1 MKKRLFSAILSLA
14 MLLTLLPTT
23 ALAAEPASGSCGSGV
38 TWSYDGKG
46 TLKIDGSG
54 TIPDYSHE
62 WEESP
67 APWWEY
73 RTEITTIIVGNNIK
87 RIGNEAFGGGPYR
100 AGYPQLASITIGT
113 SVKEIGAYAFS
124 GAGSITKITL
134 PSQLTAI
141 EDGAFYGSSLTE
153 ITIPQTVENIAETAF
168 LNCTQL
174 SSISVNSENDY
185 YSSGGGVLYEK
196 LFGNKYVLI
205 CYPSQKLEHSYTIL
219 EGTIKIADEAF
230 ASNTNL
236 TSIVV
241 PNSVTEIPD
250 LAFAFCSALVKVDL
264 PDGIASVS
272 SSAFAVCTAL
282 EELHIPA
289 SVEKFTAE
297 YTVGEWFGETYQ
309 PLSVYFYGNKAPAF
323 DGAIADLRDSTCPV
337 TIYYPANA
345 TGWSAVQQQDNLRS
359 AIENGTLQFKTWHPA
374 SGGDPETPPTSDK
387 ATILKTY
394 PVNGADD
401 VGYDASNEPY
411 FEITFDRD
419 ISAVTTKQGYI
430 FADLDFSKGS
440 MKIFRSADDMLIYEV
455 TYDDY
460 MNDWYEIAGTISSD
474 TRVRNGNTLVLNPFN
489 EHTLLDPGTEYYITV
504 DEGFVRFE
512 DGTVSPR
519 IESHEWKFSTET
531 TTFLF
536 LGFDGKTER
545 EYKYHFSESF
555 FTSPSTFYDHELA
568 KMSLNLA
575 LSAFNSATAAE
586 SGYKKQEAAKNV
598 VDLMQNMGFK
608 DIDVGSYEGKPSRY
622 SIAEAIGQKQIQD
635 HSQEYTLIAVA
646 VRGGG
651 YEMEWAS
658 NVSVFSDREH
668 QGFSLAASNVMNDLL
683 QYIIRYVD
691 NRDHIKLWITGYSRG
706 AAVANLMSAKLSQQL
721 KNGNLGNLSID
732 QSDIYTYTFATP
744 MARAADGYDIN
755 TIDGNIFNIVSPVDI
770 VPMFTPE
777 AWGYYRYGYTYCLPS
792 AATNS
797 DIYYDHSLEVA
808 TEVTRIAGGNYAGTF
823 STSQGAILQNVVD
836 LLDIMEPDG
845 TISITIQNVLA
856 NYFEDKYGF
865 SYKDNGFKT
874 FITEIKNILDT
885 AETLKDIAEM
895 NFISLSVNKLLK
907 PAIVDGGIE
916 TLEMVL
922 DIAARAHY
930 PEVYLAWMNAIE
942 KNELTNGTYRKMS
955 FNCPVDISV
964 YDDNNT
970 FVAGFRNDEAI
981 NVNDEAV
988 DAYIDENGQKVVIIP
1003 FDRKYKFLIT
1013 ATDSGSMTYTVE
1025 EYSTAYNQVERLVSY
1040 YDLDVSSGD
1049 QFTGTIADNPGA
1061 ETEYPLFKETSEGQ
1075 EKLIPSVDQDQNTV
1089 KEFSVSIDVI
1099 GNGTAIGSGTYVNG
1113 QFVQVSAIA
1122 DKMESFVGWYKDGNL
1137 LSESP
1142 KYRFL
1147 VDDDISLTAVFTAN
1161 QETPDDEPDPY
1172 PTPNPDPDMDND
1184 DNDYGSGDYLVNVDQ
1199 ISGGRVT
1206 VQPDRADKGDT
1217 VTITVYPNDGYELGE
1232 LIVTDSDGNEIT
1244 VHNQGERK
1252 YTFIMP
1258 ASIVKIKASF
1268 KAIEGILVNPFYDVS
1283 EGDYY
1288 YDAVL
1293 WAVANG
1299 VTNGTNAEG
1308 TSFSPDA
1315 TVTRAQMVTFLWR
1328 AHGSPKATGT
1338 NPFTDVSASDYYYD
1352 AVLWAVA
1359 DGVTNGTSATT
1370 FSPDAPVT
1378 RAQAVT
1384 FQWRAAGSPIT
1395 SGNSFQDVATD
1406 AYYADAV
1413 IWAVANGITNG
1424 TGSNTFSPNLAVSRA
1439 QAVTF
1444 LYRELTD

>member
-185 YSSGGGVLYEK
+185 YASGGGVLYEK

-205 CYPSQKLEHSYTIL
+205 CYPSQKPEHSYTIL

-387 ATILKTY
+387 ATILRTY

-401 VGYDASNEPY
+401 VGYDASDEPY

-474 TRVRNGNTLVLNPFN
+474 TRVRNGNTLELKPFN
-489 EHTLLDPGTEYYITV
+489 AHTLLTAGTDYYVTV
-504 DEGFVRFE
+504 DEGFIRFE
-512 DGTVSPR
+512 DGTVNQEINKGQWAFKTATADYFSTTEDITISTGDKEKPTATVSAEWDDGWFATPATSTYNHDLAITSLVLSGAAYVESAGQPSSQSIRAALTAFEFDEIQSYNYNYQHTDADNDVVAYTFAVKR
-519 IESHEWKFSTET
+519 IEDISYDTTYLVAIVIKGTSGNEEWYSNFNIGTGRVHE
-531 TTFLF
+531 
-536 LGFDGKTER
+536 GFD
-545 EYKYHFSESF
+545 
-555 FTSPSTFYDHELA
+555 LA
-568 KMSLNLA
+568 KEELMDRLEDY
-575 LSAFNSATAAE
+575 LSELGLTSA
-586 SGYKKQEAAKNV
+586 YKENTKFLV
-598 VDLMQNMGFK
+598 
-608 DIDVGSYEGKPSRY
+608 
-622 SIAEAIGQKQIQD
+622 
-635 HSQEYTLIAVA
+635 
-646 VRGGG
+646 
-651 YEMEWAS
+651 
-658 NVSVFSDREH
+658 
-668 QGFSLAASNVMNDLL
+668 
-683 QYIIRYVD
+683 
-691 NRDHIKLWITGYSRG
+691 TGHSRG
-706 AAVANLMSAKLSQQL
+706 AAVANLVAADLSYSSHAERA
-721 KNGNLGNLSID
+721 NVYG
-732 QSDIYTYTFATP
+732 YTFATP
-744 MARAADGYDIN
+744 AVSTVTGSSYYAYNNIIN
-755 TIDGNIFNIVSPVDI
+755 IISGEDFITQ
-770 VPMFTPE
+770 VPLSQ
-777 AWGYYRYGYTYCLPS
+777 WNYRQYGVNLLLPS
-792 AATNS
+792 KS
-797 DIYYDHSLEVA
+797 YYLGEYESIYRD
-808 TEVTRIAGGNYAGTF
+808 
-823 STSQGAILQNVVD
+823 
-836 LLDIMEPDG
+836 MEYVYE
-845 TISITIQNVLA
+845 SIVGKP
-856 NYFEDKYGF
+856 FESF
-865 SYKDNGFKT
+865 
-874 FITEIKNILDT
+874 
-885 AETLKDIAEM
+885 
-895 NFISLSVNKLLK
+895 
-907 PAIVDGGIE
+907 
-916 TLEMVL
+916 
-922 DIAARAHY
+922 
-930 PEVYLAWMNAIE
+930 
-942 KNELTNGTYRKMS
+942 NGTEKVDNLVAYVYKLAPSVEDYYTRRHS
-955 FNCPVDISV
+955 FSPGVE
-964 YDDNNT
+964 T
-970 FVAGFRNDEAI
+970 T
-981 NVNDEAV
+981 V
-988 DAYIDENGQKVVIIP
+988 DAYFQMIASIVIGWMSFGASDEVINLIASEVGDFRNITNFFLDNHVFNHRLFSAHSIAGYYSWMRSCSASVLFGDANESTYRTFRRLTIACPVNIYVYNETGTLVASVVNETVEVDTLAVNVDDGVKVIDLPTDQNYSIKIIATGDGTMDYTVQELSAEATGNTILRTVF
-1003 FDRKYKFLIT
+1003 FDDIELAIDDTFTSEINDSLNTSTQNYALTKNESEMIY
-1013 ATDSGSMTYTVE
+1013 ATDDSLQTD
-1025 EYSTAYNQVERLVSY
+1025 Q
-1040 YDLDVSSGD
+1040 GD
-1049 QFTGTIADNPGA
+1049 DNPSSI
-1061 ETEYPLFKETSEGQ
+1061 PDTS
-1075 EKLIPSVDQDQNTV
+1075 PATY
-1089 KEFSVSIDVI
+1089 SITLPD
-1099 GNGTAIGSGTYVNG
+1099 
-1113 QFVQVSAIA
+1113 
-1122 DKMESFVGWYKDGNL
+1122 SFVGG
-1137 LSESP
+1137 SISVQP
-1142 KYRFL
+1142 KY
-1147 VDDDISLTAVFTAN
+1147 A
-1161 QETPDDEPDPY
+1161 QK
-1172 PTPNPDPDMDND
+1172 
-1184 DNDYGSGDYLVNVDQ
+1184 GS
-1199 ISGGRVT
+1199 
-1206 VQPDRADKGDT
+1206 T
-1217 VTITVYPNDGYELGE
+1217 VTITVTPDEGYELDE
-1232 LIVTDSDGNEIT
+1232 LTVTDSKGNKLELT
-1244 VHNQGERK
+1244 DKESGK
-1252 YTFIMP
+1252 YTFKMP
-1258 ASIVKIKASF
+1258 AGRVEIEVSFREIVL
-1268 KAIEGILVNPFYDVS
+1268 EPVNPFTDVITS
-1283 EGDYY
+1283 YYY

-1293 WAVANG
+1293 WSVENG
-1299 VTNGTNAEG
+1299 VTNGTSA
-1308 TSFSPDA
+1308 TTFSPNM
-1315 TVTRAQMVTFLWR
+1315 TVSRAQMVTFLWR
-1328 AHGSPKATGT
+1328 AHGSPKATGA
-1338 NPFTDVSASDYYYD
+1338 NPFTDVSESAYYYD

-1359 DGVTNGTSATT
+1359 NGVTSGTSATT
-1370 FSPDAPVT
+1370 FSPDMAVT

-1384 FQWRAAGSPIT
+1384 FQWRAAGSPTT
-1395 SGNSFQDVATD
+1395 SGNSFHDVATD

-1413 IWAVANGITNG
+1413 TWAVANGITNG

-1444 LYRELTD
+1444 LYRELAD

>member
-185 YSSGGGVLYEK
+185 YASGDGVLYEK

-205 CYPSQKLEHSYTIL
+205 CYPSQKPEHSYTIL

-387 ATILKTY
+387 ATILRTY

-401 VGYDASNEPY
+401 VGYDASDEPY

-460 MNDWYEIAGTISSD
+460 MNDWYEIEGTISSD

-489 EHTLLDPGTEYYITV
+489 AHTLLDPGTEYYITV

-512 DGTVSPR
+512 DGTVNPAIQTGMWHFRTEAASWSGFTLGEDNNSYTHSSRRSGGFYGVKNYKLSDQLYENLVANSSKSERDR
-519 IESHEWKFSTET
+519 IKTAMQRSWGGSCFGIASTMALVFENQI
-531 TTFLF
+531 
-536 LGFDGKTER
+536 
-545 EYKYHFSESF
+545 
-555 FTSPSTFYDHELA
+555 
-568 KMSLNLA
+568 SLNDITTSNASQYYNLPKPVDDTKLLQSINYYQ
-575 LSAFNSATAAE
+575 LSQNISTPTAE
-586 SGYKKQEAAKNV
+586 GYRGDFRDCLE
-598 VDLMQNMGFK
+598 
-608 DIDVGSYEGKPSRY
+608 
-622 SIAEAIGQKQIQD
+622 
-635 HSQEYTLIAVA
+635 TLIQLLEKGETILFGYMYAN
-646 VRGGG
+646 GGHAILACG
-651 YEMEWAS
+651 I
-658 NVSVFSDREH
+658 EH
-668 QGFSLAASNVMNDLL
+668 QSNDSYLV
-683 QYIIRYVD
+683 
-691 NRDHIKLWITGYSRG
+691 
-706 AAVANLMSAKLSQQL
+706 QL
-721 KNGNLGNLSID
+721 
-732 QSDIYTYTFATP
+732 Y
-744 MARAADGYDIN
+744 
-755 TIDGNIFNIVSPVDI
+755 
-770 VPMFTPE
+770 
-777 AWGYYRYGYTYCLPS
+777 
-792 AATNS
+792 
-797 DIYYDHSLEVA
+797 
-808 TEVTRIAGGNYAGTF
+808 
-823 STSQGAILQNVVD
+823 
-836 LLDIMEPDG
+836 
-845 TISITIQNVLA
+845 
-856 NYFEDKYGF
+856 
-865 SYKDNGFKT
+865 
-874 FITEIKNILDT
+874 
-885 AETLKDIAEM
+885 
-895 NFISLSVNKLLK
+895 
-907 PAIVDGGIE
+907 
-916 TLEMVL
+916 
-922 DIAARAHY
+922 
-930 PEVYLAWMNAIE
+930 
-942 KNELTNGTYRKMS
+942 
-955 FNCPVDISV
+955 
-964 YDDNNT
+964 
-970 FVAGFRNDEAI
+970 
-981 NVNDEAV
+981 
-988 DAYIDENGQKVVIIP
+988 DENC
-1003 FDRKYKFLIT
+1003 
-1013 ATDSGSMTYTVE
+1013 
-1025 EYSTAYNQVERLVSY
+1025 
-1040 YDLDVSSGD
+1040 VSSGERFIEMEID
-1049 QFTGTIADNPGA
+1049 ADLEGFSFVDANGGTRDENTCYQLLVYEASDLYNVKPYSRSGVTSNAVKIVFPIDSHFTLTDADGRYLTYDGDINGTIPVQESRAILNENA
-1061 ETEYPLFKETSEGQ
+1061 SEWMVT
-1075 EKLIPSVDQDQNTV
+1075 IPAGEQFFLSNIIGDVD
-1089 KEFSVSIDVI
+1089 FSV
-1099 GNGTAIGSGTYVNG
+1099 Y
-1113 QFVQVSAIA
+1113 
-1122 DKMESFVGWYKDGNL
+1122 
-1137 LSESP
+1137 
-1142 KYRFL
+1142 
-1147 VDDDISLTAVFTAN
+1147 SL
-1161 QETPDDEPDPY
+1161 
-1172 PTPNPDPDMDND
+1172 
-1184 DNDYGSGDYLVNVDQ
+1184 NDYQSVSGEGIANIQFAL
-1199 ISGGRVT
+1199 
-1206 VQPDRADKGDT
+1206 GDT
-1217 VTITVYPNDGYELGE
+1217 VTIADADSEGYTFEVYMSTDSAVTREETNLIKISGAAEAPVVVTYDNTNESISIESESEISNITANSLAQAEMTEIPLSDTNATSATVSTVYSDPSNDNSTVDNQPSHPSGSTSLLSYDITVEAGSHGDVEVWPEEAKMSTTVTITVTPDDGYELDE
-1232 LIVTDSDGNEIT
+1232 LIVTDSKGNELDLT
-1244 VHNQGERK
+1244 DKGSGK
-1252 YTFIMP
+1252 YTFKMP
-1258 ASIVKIKASF
+1258 AGRVEIEASF
-1268 KAIEGILVNPFYDVS
+1268 KEIVAEPVNPFVDVS
-1283 EGDYY
+1283 TSDYY

-1293 WAVANG
+1293 WAVENG
-1299 VTNGTNAEG
+1299 VTNGTSA
-1308 TSFSPDA
+1308 TTFSPNM
-1315 TVTRAQMVTFLWR
+1315 TVSRAQMVTFLWR
-1328 AHGSPKATGT
+1328 AHGSPKATGA
-1338 NPFTDVSASDYYYD
+1338 NPFTDVSESAYYYD

-1359 DGVTNGTSATT
+1359 NGVTSGTSATT
-1370 FSPDAPVT
+1370 FSPDMAVT

-1384 FQWRAAGSPIT
+1384 FQWRAAGSPTT
-1395 SGNSFQDVATD
+1395 SGNSFHDVATD

-1413 IWAVANGITNG
+1413 TWAVANGITNG

-1444 LYRELTD
+1444 LYRELAD

>member
-185 YSSGGGVLYEK
+185 YASGGGVLYEK

-205 CYPSQKLEHSYTIL
+205 CYPSQKPEHSYTIL

-323 DGAIADLRDSTCPV
+323 DGAIANLRDSTCPV

-387 ATILKTY
+387 ATILRTY

-401 VGYDASNEPY
+401 VGYDASNQPH
-411 FEITFDRD
+411 FEITFDRN
-419 ISAVTTKQGYI
+419 ISSVTTKNGYV

-455 TYDDY
+455 TYDDS
-460 MNDWYEIAGTISSD
+460 MNDLYHIEGTVSSD
-474 TRVRNGNTLVLNPFN
+474 TTVKGNSTLMVYPLNA
-489 EHTLLDPGTEYYITV
+489 HTLLDPGTEYYITV
-504 DEGFVRFE
+504 DEGFIQFE
-512 DGTVSPR
+512 NGTVNPS
-519 IESHEWKFSTET
+519 IQKGEWVFKTAAANYFSTTESIVIRPGDDT
-531 TTFLF
+531 APPTAVVSAEWDDGWFVAPATTTYNHDLAITSLVLSGAAYVENDGEPSSHSIQNALEIFGFDEIRSYNYNYLHTESDNDIVAYTFAVKRIQDISYDTTFLVAVVIKGTSGNEEWYSNF
-536 LGFDGKTER
+536 NIGTGNSHKGFT
-545 EYKYHFSESF
+545 
-555 FTSPSTFYDHELA
+555 LA
-568 KMSLNLA
+568 KEELMRSLEEYLA
-575 LSAFNSATAAE
+575 ELGLTSS
-586 SGYKKQEAAKNV
+586 
-598 VDLMQNMGFK
+598 FK
-608 DIDVGSYEGKPSRY
+608 ENTKFLV
-622 SIAEAIGQKQIQD
+622 
-635 HSQEYTLIAVA
+635 
-646 VRGGG
+646 
-651 YEMEWAS
+651 
-658 NVSVFSDREH
+658 
-668 QGFSLAASNVMNDLL
+668 
-683 QYIIRYVD
+683 
-691 NRDHIKLWITGYSRG
+691 TGHSRG
-706 AAVANLMSAKLSQQL
+706 AAVANLVAADLSYSSHA
-721 KNGNLGNLSID
+721 NRSNVYG
-732 QSDIYTYTFATP
+732 YTFATP
-744 MARAADGYDIN
+744 TVAVMDTDLAEDRYD
-755 TIDGNIFNIVSPVDI
+755 NIFNIISGEDFITQVPIAQWQYNHYGIDLELPSKSYYSSNMYETVYKKMDTTYFDI
-770 VPMFTPE
+770 V
-777 AWGYYRYGYTYCLPS
+777 
-792 AATNS
+792 
-797 DIYYDHSLEVA
+797 
-808 TEVTRIAGGNYAGTF
+808 
-823 STSQGAILQNVVD
+823 
-836 LLDIMEPDG
+836 
-845 TISITIQNVLA
+845 
-856 NYFEDKYGF
+856 K
-865 SYKDNGFKT
+865 
-874 FITEIKNILDT
+874 
-885 AETLKDIAEM
+885 
-895 NFISLSVNKLLK
+895 
-907 PAIVDGGIE
+907 
-916 TLEMVL
+916 
-922 DIAARAHY
+922 
-930 PEVYLAWMNAIE
+930 E
-942 KNELTNGTYRKMS
+942 KFDPYNGTYAVDTLISSVGDLAPTVSAFYNNKHDIS
-955 FNCPVDISV
+955 GTLLIKNTTTYDYFNIISSLLVDGKNIGNVLPLLASSSQSDFATLTWFFIDNHLLNPKILSAHSVAGYYSWLSSCTAEELFGSANRRTYNTFKRTTIACPVDVYVYNEAGTLVASV
-964 YDDNNT
+964 VNETIEVDTLAVNVDNGVKVIDLPTDQDYSVKIIATGDGTMDYTVQELSAEATGNTILRTVFFDDVELAIDDTFTSEINDSLNTSTQNYALTKNESEMIYATDDSLQADQGDDNPSS
-970 FVAGFRNDEAI
+970 
-981 NVNDEAV
+981 
-988 DAYIDENGQKVVIIP
+988 IP
-1003 FDRKYKFLIT
+1003 DTSPATYSIT
-1013 ATDSGSMTYTVE
+1013 LPD
-1025 EYSTAYNQVERLVSY
+1025 
-1040 YDLDVSSGD
+1040 
-1049 QFTGTIADNPGA
+1049 
-1061 ETEYPLFKETSEGQ
+1061 
-1075 EKLIPSVDQDQNTV
+1075 
-1089 KEFSVSIDVI
+1089 
-1099 GNGTAIGSGTYVNG
+1099 
-1113 QFVQVSAIA
+1113 
-1122 DKMESFVGWYKDGNL
+1122 SFVGG
-1137 LSESP
+1137 SISVQP
-1142 KYRFL
+1142 KY
-1147 VDDDISLTAVFTAN
+1147 A
-1161 QETPDDEPDPY
+1161 QK
-1172 PTPNPDPDMDND
+1172 
-1184 DNDYGSGDYLVNVDQ
+1184 GS
-1199 ISGGRVT
+1199 
-1206 VQPDRADKGDT
+1206 T
-1217 VTITVYPNDGYELGE
+1217 VTITVTPDEGYELDE
-1232 LIVTDSDGNEIT
+1232 LTVTDSKGNKLKLTDKES
-1244 VHNQGERK
+1244 GK
-1252 YTFIMP
+1252 YTFKMP
-1258 ASIVKIKASF
+1258 AGRVEIEVSFREIVL
-1268 KAIEGILVNPFYDVS
+1268 EPVNPFTDVITS
-1283 EGDYY
+1283 YYY

-1293 WAVANG
+1293 WSVENG
-1299 VTNGTNAEG
+1299 VTNGTSA
-1308 TSFSPDA
+1308 TTFSPNM
-1315 TVTRAQMVTFLWR
+1315 TVSRAQMVTFLWR
-1328 AHGSPKATGT
+1328 AHGSPKATGA
-1338 NPFTDVSASDYYYD
+1338 NPFTDVSESAYYYD

-1359 DGVTNGTSATT
+1359 NGVTSGTSATT
-1370 FSPDAPVT
+1370 FSPDMAVT

-1384 FQWRAAGSPIT
+1384 FQWRAAGSPTT
-1395 SGNSFQDVATD
+1395 SGNSFHDAATD

-1413 IWAVANGITNG
+1413 TWAVANGITNG

-1444 LYRELTD
+1444 LYRELAD